1 MKKILGLIGTIACVS
16 IFVGCAS
23 SAQTAA
29 QGGFQTVETPAA
41 QLEQYKAELAEKDIV
56 SAVGMAISNDEM
68 IARTQAA
75 DEARAALATA
85 TRTQVN
91 RYKEQYGKNVDGK
104 ALKIWEEKA
113 NEYTEQEL
121 VGANVLRTITQYNA
135 ETGEY
140 KIYVLAAMDPAKFAA
155 SLEKAAA
162 DNQEFMLRA
171 QSADMQKRME
181 SAAEKYKEE
190 VQKK

>member
-1 MKKILGLIGTIACVS
+1 MKRMLGLIGVIACAS
-16 IFVGCAS
+16 IFAGCAS

-29 QGGFQTVETPAA
+29 QGGFQTVETPASK
-41 QLEQYKAELAEKDIV
+41 LEQYKAELAEKDIAA
-56 SAVGMAISNDEM
+56 SIGMAISNDEM

-85 TRTQVN
+85 TRTQVS
-91 RYKEQYGKNVDGK
+91 RYKEQYGKNVDSK

-121 VGANVLRTITQYNA
+121 VGANVLRTITQFNA

-140 KIYVLAAMDPAKFAA
+140 KIYVLVAMDPAKLAA
-155 SLEKAAA
+155 SLEKASA

-181 SAAEKYKEE
+181 TAAEKYKEE